1 MVTVRWNGCFSY
13 EFCVQ
18 SGVRQGSSLSPSI
31 FNVFIDLFLT
41 KLRQKRIGCHIGS
54 YFVGAILYADDL
66 ILLSA
71 SVSGLQMCL
80 NTVFLISVE
89 LQLEF
94 NCKNHAVLPS
104 VQLARYNDCHTPLQ
118 LGAQLLRWNS
128 TVKYLGIV
136 FSAGISLNVDTDV
149 ISRKFY
155 AA

>member
-1 MVTVRWNGCFSY
+1 VVTVRWNGCFSY

-80 NTVFLISVE
+80 NTVCCVSMQ

-94 NCKNHAVLPS
+94 NCKKSCCIAFG
-104 VQLARYNDCHTPLQ
+104 ARYNDCHTPLQ

>member
-1 MVTVRWNGCFSY
+1 
-13 EFCVQ
+13 
-18 SGVRQGSSLSPSI
+18 
-31 FNVFIDLFLT
+31 
-41 KLRQKRIGCHIGS
+41 
-54 YFVGAILYADDL
+54 LYADDL

-71 SVSGLQMCL
+71 PVSGLQMCL

-94 NCKNHAVLPS
+94 NCKKSCCIAFG
-104 VQLARYNDCHTPLQ
+104 ARYKDCHTLLQ
-118 LGAQLLRWNS
+118 FGAQLLRWNT

-155 AA
+155 AACNSIYSRTSGLTDLTKAPPNGIILSSITYLCSWFA